1 MNDNRYR
8 LWWRL
13 FYYIYSR
20 SIFNSKYISIIFLAD
35 NFISQESLSVA
46 INS

>member
-1 MNDNRYR
+1 MNDNCYR
-8 LWWRL
+8 LRWRL

-35 NFISQESLSVA
+35 DFIYQERLSVA